1 MKEITSKSELTR
13 HCIVNT
19 FLSTYHTCRN
29 SHKMTQDIFYEAVF
43 RNYIG
48 KSKYQSNDAFSDEY
62 GNTDDH
68 YLSPRLMIAALIT
81 VRKDILFDPVE
92 FANIFTLCSETIRI
106 TKDQNNLVK
115 YKTENNKKSIKKL
128 TIEKYNNFGPWWDNN
143 TNCFD
148 DFPLASKVPDFFTEY
163 EKTLLI

>member
-1 MKEITSKSELTR
+1 
-13 HCIVNT
+13 
-19 FLSTYHTCRN
+19 
-29 SHKMTQDIFYEAVF
+29 MTQDIFYEAVF